1 MTGPQQG
8 PVPGPAHFPTAA
20 AQQPML
26 PEPGWVRALDRL
38 LWVQRPVVVA
48 HIRSIR
54 RMYPNAT
61 ADQLIR
67 VLERRYLT
75 TVTTTGAA
83 VGATAVVPAIGTAT
97 TLALSGVE
105 TAGFLEAT
113 ALFAQSVT
121 EVHGIALADPMRSR
135 ALVMTMMLGKAGT
148 DLLRNFGSQA
158 AGKGIPRQ
166 AFWGQTITQG
176 LPSMIVGP
184 VADQLRVRFV
194 KHFAASGSAGV
205 IGKALPFGVGAAVG
219 GIGNHM
225 LGRQVVRAARQAFG
239 PAPFVVPLDLEPRMR
254 AVSGR
259 SGLGKVRDQVFRRR
273 KHLAIEA
280 GGDAAGSETVDP
292 DGPEQR
298 P

>member
-1 MTGPQQG
+1 
-8 PVPGPAHFPTAA
+8 
-20 AQQPML
+20 
-26 PEPGWVRALDRL
+26 
-38 LWVQRPVVVA
+38 
-48 HIRSIR
+48 
-54 RMYPNAT
+54 
-61 ADQLIR
+61 
-67 VLERRYLT
+67 
-75 TVTTTGAA
+75 
-83 VGATAVVPAIGTAT
+83 
-97 TLALSGVE
+97 
-105 TAGFLEAT
+105 
-113 ALFAQSVT
+113 
-121 EVHGIALADPMRSR
+121 
-135 ALVMTMMLGKAGT
+135 
-148 DLLRNFGSQA
+148 
-158 AGKGIPRQ
+158 
-166 AFWGQTITQG
+166 
-176 LPSMIVGP
+176 MIVGP